1 MGIHYNYDT
10 NHCVLPKGL
19 KFKTEDDDYSVI
31 LREGFKVENGK
42 IVDEKTKNPEKVE
55 RISAKF
61 LNGISDKAELQ
72 KAIPELFHDG
82 DLIDGEVKDANY
94 RLVKKEGDKVYVE
107 FDNNKNGLPDGYDII
122 QNGKIIQGGSNMFS
136 NSSYSRLDRLFA
148 NPENDLVMT
157 DEDRRILKEKYSL
170 YDNPR
175 KFDFNFYSG
184 NPVVEKVI
192 NFTEIRSCLASI
204 MVYMD
209 RLSDTKNGPDD
220 VKRNTDGLH
229 QALQEYENSA
239 HK

>member
-1 MGIHYNYDT
+1 MGIVWSDPSDEG
-10 NHCVLPKGL
+10 NH
-19 KFKTEDDDYSVI
+19 SVKI
-31 LREGFKVENGK
+31 APGYKVENGK